1 MSKKNSISIGDR
13 IIDLDKEG
21 YLHKLDDWTEKV
33 ANMLAKQEGIDLQQT
48 HWDVIHLLRSF
59 YRQHQVSPANRALVN
74 LVKRELGPEKGKSA
88 YLMGLFGGSPA
99 KICSKIAGL
108 PKPDNCL

>member
-1 MSKKNSISIGDR
+1 MKNSIAIGDD
-13 IIDLDKEG
+13 IINLDKEG
-21 YLHKLDDWTEKV
+21 YLRNLDDWSEEI
-33 ANMLAKQEGIDLQQT
+33 ANLLANQEEIELQKT
-48 HWDVIHLLRSF
+48 HWEIIHLLRCF
-59 YRQHQVSPANRALVN
+59 YKQHQLSPANRALVN

-88 YLMGLFGGSPA
+88 YLMSLFGGSPA

>member
-1 MSKKNSISIGDR
+1 MKNSIAVGDD
-13 IIDLDKEG
+13 IINLDKEG
-21 YLHKLDDWTEKV
+21 YLRKLEDWGEETAKL
-33 ANMLAKQEGIDLQQT
+33 LAKREGIDLQHT
-48 HWDVIHLLRSF
+48 HWEVIHLLRSF
-59 YRQHQVSPANRALVN
+59 YQRHQLSPANRALVN

-99 KICSKIAGL
+99 KISSKIAGL